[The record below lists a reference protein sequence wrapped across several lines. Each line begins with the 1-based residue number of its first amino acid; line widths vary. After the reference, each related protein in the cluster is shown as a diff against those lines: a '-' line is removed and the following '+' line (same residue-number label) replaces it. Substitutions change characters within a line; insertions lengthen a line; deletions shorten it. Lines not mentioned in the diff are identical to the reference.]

1 MRNLGLVVL
10 IVAAVLL
17 IPSTKVFADLTG
29 PPRDFSVESP
39 NGEFILVML
48 ANSAT
53 QEVIKDVFLRKN
65 HPQSGLYRNDR
76 SHELLWA
83 VDWGPAD
90 ASVSSD
96 GHHVVRWGFGGRH
109 GDYFFKTALEFYRD
123 GKLLKRYMLDDLVA
137 NPFELPHSVSKYRWA
152 EDYGHDDATNTI
164 WVQTYEGRRYVFDL
178 TTGKLIEGRVL
189 IGLTKLIYGGALAI
203 VALPLGLG
211 WRFFQKRKAK
221 RQAAKGK

>member
-1 MRNLGLVVL
+1 MQKIRVLVL
-10 IVAAVLL
+10 ILAVLTL
-17 IPSTKVFADLTG
+17 FPATNVFADMTG

-48 ANSAT
+48 AHSTT

-76 SHELLWA
+76 SHKLLWA
-83 VDWGPAD
+83 VDWGPSD

-96 GHHVVRWGFGGRH
+96 GHHVVRWGSVGRQ
-109 GDYFFKTALEFYRD
+109 GEYFFQTALEFYRD

-137 NPFELPHSVSKYRWA
+137 NPFELPHTVSSYHWD

-164 WVQTYEGRRYVFDL
+164 WVQTYEGRRYVFDM
-178 TTGKLIEGRVL
+178 TTGKLIEGRLL

-203 VALPLGLG
+203 VALPLGLA
-211 WRFFQKRKAK
+211 WRLYQKRKAK
-221 RQAAKGK
+221 QQAAKA